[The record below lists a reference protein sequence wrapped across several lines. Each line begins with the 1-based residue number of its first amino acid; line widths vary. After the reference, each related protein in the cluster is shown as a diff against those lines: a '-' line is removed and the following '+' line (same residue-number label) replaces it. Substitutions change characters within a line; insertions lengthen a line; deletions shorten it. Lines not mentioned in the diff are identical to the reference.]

1 MCSFLTLGVEGKRA
15 ASLEAALLTLKLEV
29 SREVNPHVGALFPP
43 GDVLFLVT
51 RGGCSC
57 DLRPLKADSPRDER
71 RRRRGQAGS
80 KRPNQHAD
88 ALVASLRAHV
98 PVRLFFHEV
107 SGDQLTEVVP
117 EGAVAAVV
125 S

>member
-1 MCSFLTLGVEGKRA
+1 M
-15 ASLEAALLTLKLEV
+15 
-29 SREVNPHVGALFPP
+29 NPHVGALFPSS
-43 GDVLFLVT
+43 DVLFLVT

-57 DLRPLKADSPRDER
+57 DLRPLKADSPRDEK

-80 KRPNQHAD
+80 KRPNQYSD
-88 ALVASLRAHV
+88 ALFASLRAHL

-117 EGAVAAVV
+117 EGAAPSVI